1 MSAAGCAPAASARA
15 APANPMRGEVAV
27 AGFVVRPSFAAL
39 VAAEG
44 ELGSLFALVE
54 RAGEGRLTLGESAAL
69 LWHCRAAAADEA
81 VTRAAFAEALAQA
94 GLAAVARAVRVVMQ
108 QVVQGG

>member
-1 MSAAGCAPAASARA
+1 MNAAGCAPAASA

-27 AGFVVRPSFAAL
+27 AGFAVRPSFAAL

-54 RAGEGRLTLGESAAL
+54 RAGEGRLTLGESTAL
-69 LWHCRAAAADEA
+69 LWHCRAAADEA
-81 VTRAAFAEALAQA
+81 VTRTAFAEAVTSA
-94 GLAAVARAVRVVMQ
+94 GLAAVARAVRIVLH
-108 QVVQGG
+108 QVLEGG